1 MKTYNDM
8 TLEEIAEKINKTKVE
23 ESRKEFDELYSEY
36 KKTVEEFSGG
46 LVSTDKAEFIKMYAF
61 YTTIT
66 YPNEMKLWDAYLG
79 KSK

>member
-1 MKTYNDM
+1 MKTYEDM
-8 TLEEIAEKINKTKVE
+8 TLKEIAEKISKAKEE
-23 ESRKEFDELYSEY
+23 ESRKEFNNLYLEY

-61 YTTIT
+61 YTTVT